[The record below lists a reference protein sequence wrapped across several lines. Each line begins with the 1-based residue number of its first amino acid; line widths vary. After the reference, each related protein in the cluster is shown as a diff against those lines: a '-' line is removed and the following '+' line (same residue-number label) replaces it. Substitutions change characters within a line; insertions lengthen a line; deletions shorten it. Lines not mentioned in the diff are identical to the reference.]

1 MSSKALVDLDALRN
15 SLGSTIHMVSIIQS
29 AAESNVFADEKDVP
43 EALFCVWERLWDIH
57 RQFSAVI
64 DAEFQK
70 KRADK

>member
-1 MSSKALVDLDALRN
+1 MNSKALVDLDALRN

-29 AAESNVFADEKDVP
+29 AAENNVFSDEKDVP

-57 RQFSAVI
+57 HQFSAII

-70 KRADK
+70 KRDSK

>member
-1 MSSKALVDLDALRN
+1 MSSKTLVDLDALRN

-29 AAESNVFADEKDVP
+29 AIEKGVLSEEADAP

-57 RQFSAVI
+57 HKFSAII

-70 KRADK
+70 KRDSK